1 MFLFQIT
8 LWSAPADV
16 APIEVLTFN
25 LQCQNNNTP
34 NDPSDDTFTFHL
46 IASHPSSVSTWNTN
60 IDGINYSGDYDRAY
74 QFGPYSVNG
83 GNLSFTLVDNADLSG
98 TASVVLSPPISCSDT
113 CDTYTIIRT
122 WTATDDCGNTSVE
135 NQVVEV
141 EDSEAPTITTPASD
155 LTVNCD
161 GSGNYSD
168 LQTWINNQG
177 GAVAVDGCGSV
188 IWTNDF
194 TNLPSGCSGT
204 GTITVVFT
212 ASDDCGNSSQTTA
225 DFTITDDTVP
235 YFTAGIPSDVTVECD
250 AIPAPPTIGVD
261 ITAGDN
267 CDGSSDVTIT
277 FSETSTQ
284 TNTGTCSDN
293 NYSLRRVWYVEDQ
306 CSNIDS
312 AIQIITVVDTSVPSF
327 TAGIPSD
334 VTVECDAIPTPPTI
348 GVDITAGD
356 NCDGSS
362 DVTITFS
369 ETSTQ
374 TNTGTCSDNNY
385 SLRRVWYVADQ
396 CSNIDSAI
404 QIITVVDTSVPSFTA
419 GIPSDITVECD
430 AIPAPPTIGVD
441 ITAGDNCDGSSDV
454 TITFSET
461 STQTNTGTCS
471 DNNYSLRRVW
481 YVADQCA
488 NIDSAIQIIT
498 VVDTS
503 VPSFTAGIPSDVTV
517 ECDAIP
523 APPTIGVDITAGDNC
538 DGSSDVTITFSETST
553 QTNTGTCSDNNY
565 SLRRVWYV
573 ADQCSN
579 IDSAIQIITVVDT
592 SVPSFTAGIP
602 SDVTVE
608 CDAIPAPPTI
618 GV

>member
-348 GVDITAGD
+348 G
-356 NCDGSS
+356 
-362 DVTITFS
+362 
-369 ETSTQ
+369 
-374 TNTGTCSDNNY
+374 
-385 SLRRVWYVADQ
+385 
-396 CSNIDSAI
+396 
-404 QIITVVDTSVPSFTA
+404 
-419 GIPSDITVECD
+419 
-430 AIPAPPTIGVD
+430 
-441 ITAGDNCDGSSDV
+441 
-454 TITFSET
+454 
-461 STQTNTGTCS
+461 
-471 DNNYSLRRVW
+471 
-481 YVADQCA
+481 
-488 NIDSAIQIIT
+488 
-498 VVDTS
+498 
-503 VPSFTAGIPSDVTV
+503 
-517 ECDAIP
+517 
-523 APPTIGVDITAGDNC
+523 
-538 DGSSDVTITFSETST
+538 
-553 QTNTGTCSDNNY
+553 
-565 SLRRVWYV
+565 
-573 ADQCSN
+573 
-579 IDSAIQIITVVDT
+579 
-592 SVPSFTAGIP
+592 
-602 SDVTVE
+602 
-608 CDAIPAPPTI
+608 
-618 GV
+618 